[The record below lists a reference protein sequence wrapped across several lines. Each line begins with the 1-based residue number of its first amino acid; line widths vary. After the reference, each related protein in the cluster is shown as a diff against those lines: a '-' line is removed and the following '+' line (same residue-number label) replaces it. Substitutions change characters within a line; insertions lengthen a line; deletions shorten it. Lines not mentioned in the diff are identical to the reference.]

1 MKNRKIH
8 TPDGVNDILQQ
19 ECAIK
24 RNIEQKIAD
33 VYKSYGY
40 FEVQAPS
47 FEFIDVFFGS
57 DAKELI
63 KFIDPKGRVLALRP
77 DITTAIARIAAT
89 KLSHT
94 KFPKRIFYIGNA
106 FSDHH
111 AYQGV
116 LQNEFTQAGIELLGT
131 TSMAADAEV
140 IAATIEA
147 LLQAGLK
154 DFQIELGHAEYF
166 KGLMAL
172 TGLEDSVIEDL
183 RELVD
188 RKSLVGIAEVAN
200 EYKLDP
206 QLKETILNLPN
217 QFGGIEVISSQKGVG
232 QRAQKALDEI
242 AEVYEILKD
251 YGFEKFVSIDL
262 GMVQKI
268 NYYTGIIV
276 KGFARGMGFPIC
288 GGGRYDNLI
297 GAFGEN
303 IPATGVAIG
312 VDRLMAAIGEVD
324 CKVNADT
331 IVCFEKGER
340 HLALKLCS
348 GLRKNGVI
356 TQLWVDD
363 NKDAFAYAKDYG
375 IGGLL
380 IVKGEEHIEIH
391 NIEDHTITK
400 TSVSELLGGYEA

>member
-1 MKNRKIH
+1 MKNKKIH

-19 ECAIK
+19 ECAVK
-24 RNIEQKIAD
+24 RNIEQKIAA

-47 FEFIDVFFGS
+47 FEFIDVFSGS
-57 DAKELI
+57 DAQDLI

-77 DITTAIARIAAT
+77 DITTAIARITAT

-94 KFPKRIFYIGNA
+94 PFPKRIFYIGNA

-131 TSMAADAEV
+131 TSLAADAEV
-140 IAATIEA
+140 IASTIEA
-147 LLQAGLK
+147 LLDAGLK
-154 DFQIELGHAEYF
+154 DFQIELGHAEFF
-166 KGLMAL
+166 KGLMAQ
-172 TGLEDSVIEDL
+172 TGLSESIIEDL
-183 RELVD
+183 RDLVD
-188 RKSLVGIAEVAN
+188 RKSFVGIAEVAN
-200 EYKLDP
+200 AHKIDP

-217 QFGGIEVISSQKGVG
+217 QFGGIEVISAQKGIG
-232 QRAQKALDEI
+232 ERAQKALDEI
-242 AEVYEILKD
+242 VEVYEILKD
-251 YGFEKFVSIDL
+251 YGFEKYISIDL

-276 KGFARGMGFPIC
+276 KGFSSGMGFPIC

-297 GAFGEN
+297 GEFGDN
-303 IPATGVAIG
+303 IPSTGIAIG
-312 VDRLMAAIGEVD
+312 VDRLMAAIGEQD
-324 CKVNADT
+324 YKATADT
-331 IVCFEKGER
+331 IVCYENSQR
-340 HLALKLCS
+340 NLALKLCS

-363 NKDAFAYAKDYG
+363 NQKAADYAKEYE
-375 IGGLL
+375 IGG
-380 IVKGEEHIEIH
+380 IVFVKDEDAIEIH
-391 NIEDHTITK
+391 NMQDGTIAK
-400 TSVSELLGGYEA
+400 TSVAELLGGYEE